1 MTLATGA
8 AAGTGGSGLTLL
20 ILALPIL
27 FLLFLMFSQRRR
39 ARAVTDAQGQLQPGQ
54 EVMTTSG
61 MYGVV
66 RAIEDDVV
74 HLEAGGTVFRF
85 QRRAILPIS
94 MVGGG
99 GPARGA
105 APESAPE
112 PAPRDGDGDEE
123 PRR

>member
-8 AAGTGGSGLTLL
+8 AASAGGSGFTLL

-39 ARAVTDAQGQLQPGQ
+39 ARAVNDAQQSLAPGQ
-54 EVMTTSG
+54 EVMTTAG

-66 RAIEDDVV
+66 RAIETDTDTV
-74 HLEAGGTVFRF
+74 HLEVADGVVLRY
-85 QRRAILPIS
+85 QRRAILPLS
-94 MVGGG
+94 MVPGG
-99 GPARGA
+99 GPASS
-105 APESAPE
+105 PSTPTDDE
-112 PAPRDGDGDEE
+112 PTDGPGEE

>member
-8 AAGTGGSGLTLL
+8 AAGAGGSGFTLL

-39 ARAVTDAQGQLQPGQ
+39 AKAVTDAQQSIQPGQ

-66 RAIEDDVV
+66 RAIEGQDV
-74 HLEAGGTVFRF
+74 HLEVAEGVVLRF
-85 QRRAILPIS
+85 QRRAVLPLS
-94 MVGGG
+94 VVPGS
-99 GPARGA
+99 A
-105 APESAPE
+105 APASAPE
-112 PAPRDGDGDEE
+112 DDTTGDSGEE
-123 PRR
+123 PRP

>member
-8 AAGTGGSGLTLL
+8 AAGAGGSGFTLL

-39 ARAVTDAQGQLQPGQ
+39 ARAVNDAQQSLAPGQ
-54 EVMTTSG
+54 EVMTTAG

-66 RAIEDDVV
+66 RAIETDTDTV
-74 HLEAGGTVFRF
+74 HLEVADGVVLRY
-85 QRRAILPIS
+85 QRRAILPMS
-94 MVGGG
+94 MVPGGG
-99 GPARGA
+99 AAQQTPRTTDEDRTDGPG
-105 APESAPE
+105 
-112 PAPRDGDGDEE
+112 EE

>member
-8 AAGTGGSGLTLL
+8 AAGAGGSGFTLL

-27 FLLFLMFSQRRR
+27 FLLFLMFNQRRR

-66 RAIEDDVV
+66 RAIEGDVV
-74 HLEAGGTVFRF
+74 HLEAGGSVFRF

-99 GPARGA
+99 GTARGGA
-105 APESAPE
+105 AESGAE
-112 PAPRDGDGDEE
+112 DGDGDAG
-123 PRR
+123 PQR

>member
-8 AAGTGGSGLTLL
+8 AAGAGGSGLTML

-39 ARAVTDAQGQLQPGQ
+39 AKAVTDAQAQFQPGQ

-66 RAIEDDVV
+66 RAVEGDII
-74 HLEAGGTVFRF
+74 HLEAGGVTFRF
-85 QRRAILPIS
+85 QRRAILPLT
-94 MVGGG
+94 MVGGS
-99 GPARGA
+99 
-105 APESAPE
+105 SAPTSSPDAE
-112 PAPRDGDGDEE
+112 GRTGTTDGDEE
-123 PRR
+123 PQR

>member
-8 AAGTGGSGLTLL
+8 AAGAGGSGLTLL

-27 FLLFLMFSQRRR
+27 FLLFLMFNQRRR

-66 RAIEDDVV
+66 RAVEADIV
-74 HLEAGGTVFRF
+74 HLEAGGSVFRF
-85 QRRAILPIS
+85 QRRAILPLS
-94 MVGGG
+94 MVGGD
-99 GPARGA
+99 PSARGG
-105 APESAPE
+105 APAEGVPE
-112 PAPRDGDGDEE
+112 DPDGDEE
-123 PRR
+123 TRR

>member
-8 AAGTGGSGLTLL
+8 AAGTGGSGLTVL

-74 HLEAGGTVFRF
+74 HLEAGGSVFRF
-85 QRRAILPIS
+85 QRRAILPLS

-99 GPARGA
+99 STSRGA
-105 APESAPE
+105 AADQGAE
-112 PAPRDGDGDEE
+112 GTDGDEE
-123 PRR
+123 PQR